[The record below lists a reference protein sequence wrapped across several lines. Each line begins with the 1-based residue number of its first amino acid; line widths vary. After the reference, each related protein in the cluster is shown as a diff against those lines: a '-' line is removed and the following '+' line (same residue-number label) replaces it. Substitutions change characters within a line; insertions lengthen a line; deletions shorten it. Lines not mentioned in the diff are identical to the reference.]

1 MKEELTALRKE
12 KGLSQQELAE
22 AVGVSRQAVSR
33 WETGQSAPSTEN
45 LVALCTLYGVSLDAL
60 LGETNA
66 AAIGRAEPPPAAPP
80 KTGRLPYIALLVAAV
95 VLTAVLTL
103 LLTRP
108 HSKENRVIAMDEME
122 VEEAFSVSEEHFSIE
137 W

>member
-1 MKEELTALRKE
+1 MKEELAAMRKE

-45 LVALCTLYGVSLDAL
+45 LVALCTIYGVSLDAL
-60 LGETNA
+60 LGEPNA
-66 AAIGRAEPPPAAPP
+66 AANGRAEPPPATPP
-80 KTGRLPYIALLVAAV
+80 KTGRLPCIAVLVAAV
-95 VLTAVLTL
+95 VLTAIVTV

-108 HSKENRVIAMDEME
+108 RGKAERVIAMEEME
-122 VEEAFSVSEEHFSIE
+122 MDEVYSVSEEHFTIE

>member
-45 LVALCTLYGVSLDAL
+45 LVALCTIYGVSLDAL
-60 LGETNA
+60 LGDTTA

-80 KTGRLPYIALLVAAV
+80 QKGRLPCIAVLVAAV
-95 VLTAVLTL
+95 VLTAALTL

-108 HSKENRVIAMDEME
+108 RGKADRVLSMEEME
-122 VEEAFSVSEEHFSIE
+122 VEEAFSASEEHFSIE

>member
-1 MKEELTALRKE
+1 MKEELIALRKQ

-33 WETGQSAPSTEN
+33 WETGQSAPSTEK

-60 LGETNA
+60 LGETDA
-66 AAIGRAEPPPAAPP
+66 ATTGRAEPSPAAPP
-80 KTGRLPYIALLVAAV
+80 QKGRLPYIAALVAAV
-95 VLTAVLTL
+95 VLTAALTL

-108 HSKENRVIAMDEME
+108 RGKEDRVLSMEEME
-122 VEEAFSVSEEHFSIE
+122 TEEAFSVSEEHFSIE